1 MAWPRQRLR
10 MVGSNW
16 WAASVANTKRVSP
29 GGSSSVLS
37 SALAVTAFICSAG

>member
-1 MAWPRQRLR
+1 MVWPRQRLR

-16 WAASVANTKRVSP
+16 CAASLASTKRTSP

-37 SALAVTAFICSAG
+37 RALAV